1 MRVEPNAPQ
10 TIAGGFVLV
19 PVRQL
24 LVAWRACRQSPLGV
38 GDYRTW
44 LACREMLARRCT
56 LDDGRSP
63 TYGFAELARLTDVSE
78 KRARSSVNRLA
89 AAGLLIW
96 SNDLIGFPDSGAPDD
111 SLTDSIGGGEGSL
124 AIPRRMLRLLV
135 AGARP
140 ALIATVLA
148 LLLRC
153 LARGRGGFRSR
164 GRVKSTWIAR
174 VFGVDVRRV
183 KQARKELVAL
193 GWIVPQQTDQWAE
206 NRWGRVYHIDL
217 AWEPAATPP
226 DGRRLPPRPA
236 PSGPRLPPPDSYPE
250 PLREINN
257 QEPAQPGPA
266 GVEFRGAEETPAS
279 LPPVVGAEP
288 STGEEENRATD
299 SRRPTET
306 TDGAGGGP
314 LPAPT
319 LNDVR
324 VEDLGD
330 TGRLLR
336 LHEQAV
342 ARELVGASEADRLR
356 FVAAAEHARAVGTRN
371 PPGLFVRLVRG
382 RLWRFLTQADEDAAA
397 GRLKRHL
404 FGAPRGVSGSGPRP
418 SVVDRPRLSADAL
431 VVREVRATVARA
443 GYRGDPFPLVRARD
457 GSWTRARWDGALS
470 ELERWRVCR
479 PRF

>member
-1 MRVEPNAPQ
+1 MSLSMRAETVAPQ

-24 LVAWRACRQSPLGV
+24 LVAWRACRQRPLGV

-44 LACREMLARRCT
+44 LACREMVARRCS

-78 KRARSSVNRLA
+78 KRARYSINRLA

-153 LARGRGGFRSR
+153 LARGRGGFRPR
-164 GRVKSTWIAR
+164 GRVKATWIAR

-206 NRWGRVYHIDL
+206 NKWGRVYHIDL
-217 AWEPAATPP
+217 AWERAPAQS
-226 DGRRLPPRPA
+226 DG
-236 PSGPRLPPPDSYPE
+236 SRLPPPPAGGGHQLPPPDLHPD
-250 PLREINN
+250 PLREDKN
-257 QEPAQPGPA
+257 QEPAPRGPA
-266 GVEFRGAEETPAS
+266 GVEIKGAGEQIVSPSPVASETPPS
-279 LPPVVGAEP
+279 RGDGTPGPV
-288 STGEEENRATD
+288 
-299 SRRPTET
+299 SRRPASI
-306 TDGAGGGP
+306 TDGAGEA
-314 LPAPT
+314 PAPT
-319 LNDVR
+319 LNEVR
-324 VEDLGD
+324 DEDLKD

-336 LHEQAV
+336 LFDQAV
-342 ARELVGASEADRLR
+342 ARGVIEPSESDRFR
-356 FVAAAEHARAVGTRN
+356 FVAAAEHALAVGKGN
-371 PPGLFVRLVRG
+371 PPGLFMSLVRG
-382 RLWRFLTQADEDAAA
+382 RLWRYLTQGDEDATGA
-397 GRLKRHL
+397 RLRRHL
-404 FGAPRGVSGSGPRP
+404 FGCPGDSGPCSSGPTAAVRP
-418 SVVDRPRLSADAL
+418 GLSRDATL
-431 VVREVRATVARA
+431 VRVVRAELARA

-457 GSWTRARWDGALS
+457 GSWTRERWDAASAES
-470 ELERWRVCR
+470 EGVRDG
-479 PRF
+479 P